1 MGTKNRIMEESLK
14 LFLKNGFS
22 DVSLSEI
29 KQSSNITTGGF
40 YHYFQSKDD
49 LLIEVIETYIFDY
62 FKSTML
68 RLRKYTGT
76 PQDKLK
82 IVMLSLI
89 GDAHLSDSVI
99 IDYRTLHML
108 LMEGVKKF
116 KPVSEKYSEF
126 YNSLLD
132 FILEVV
138 EEGIDQGTIRN
149 DIDPVELATSIE
161 TTMVGNI
168 LMGIAMPEI
177 PLKTRVN
184 ITIGCIWEFISLNH
198 TA

>member
-1 MGTKNRIMEESLK
+1 MEESLK

>member
-168 LMGIAMPEI
+168 LMGIALPEI

>member
-1 MGTKNRIMEESLK
+1 MEESLK

-68 RLRKYTGT
+68 RLRKCTGT

>member
-68 RLRKYTGT
+68 RLRKCTGT

>member
-68 RLRKYTGT
+68 RLRKCTGT

-99 IDYRTLHML
+99 IDYRTLHSPRNLRPPGDYLHGADHDL
-108 LMEGVKKF
+108 LRLQRR
-116 KPVSEKYSEF
+116 PVS
-126 YNSLLD
+126 
-132 FILEVV
+132 
-138 EEGIDQGTIRN
+138 Q
-149 DIDPVELATSIE
+149 
-161 TTMVGNI
+161 
-168 LMGIAMPEI
+168 
-177 PLKTRVN
+177 
-184 ITIGCIWEFISLNH
+184 
-198 TA
+198 

>member
-68 RLRKYTGT
+68 RLRKCTGT

-168 LMGIAMPEI
+168 LMGIALPEI

>member
-1 MGTKNRIMEESLK
+1 MEESLK

-68 RLRKYTGT
+68 RLRKCTGT

-126 YNSLLD
+126 
-132 FILEVV
+132 I
-138 EEGIDQGTIRN
+138 
-149 DIDPVELATSIE
+149 
-161 TTMVGNI
+161 
-168 LMGIAMPEI
+168 I
-177 PLKTRVN
+177 PS
-184 ITIGCIWEFISLNH
+184 WISY
-198 TA
+198 

>member
-14 LFLKNGFS
+14 LFLENGFS

-29 KQSSNITTGGF
+29 KQASNITTGGF
-40 YHYFQSKDD
+40 YHYFKSKDD
-49 LLIEVIETYIFDY
+49 LLIAVIETYIFDY
-62 FKSTML
+62 FESTML

-82 IVMLSLI
+82 IVMLSLL
-89 GDAHLSDSVI
+89 GDAQLSDSVT
-99 IDYRTLHML
+99 IDYKTLHLL

-116 KPVSEKYSEF
+116 KPISEKYSEF
-126 YNSLLD
+126 YHSLLD

-138 EEGIDQGTIRN
+138 EEGIDQGIIRN
-149 DIDPVELATSIE
+149 DMDPVELATIIE
-161 TTMVGNI
+161 TAMVGNI

-177 PLKTRVN
+177 SLKNRVN
-184 ITIGCIWEFISLNH
+184 ITIDRIWEFYLHKS
-198 TA
+198 

>member
-1 MGTKNRIMEESLK
+1 MEESLK

-68 RLRKYTGT
+68 RLRKCTGT

-168 LMGIAMPEI
+168 LMGIALPEI

>member
-68 RLRKYTGT
+68 RLRKCTGT
-76 PQDKLK
+76 PQDRLK

-168 LMGIAMPEI
+168 LMGIALPEI

-184 ITIGCIWEFISLNH
+184 ITIGRIWEFISLNH